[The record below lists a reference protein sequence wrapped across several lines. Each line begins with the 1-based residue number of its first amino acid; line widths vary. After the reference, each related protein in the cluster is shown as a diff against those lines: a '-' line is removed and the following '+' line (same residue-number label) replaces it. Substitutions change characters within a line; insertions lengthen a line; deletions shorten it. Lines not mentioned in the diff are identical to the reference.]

1 MTGALGESDFLTPDG
16 SRAYLR
22 DWKQRVD
29 QNAAN
34 AQALSERL
42 AELRATGRDGNDLVE
57 VTVDASGVMLDIS
70 FTERIQRFAPDVVG
84 RAVMSALR
92 EAKHEANRRTQAIVV
107 DTVGADSLAGRVI
120 GERLERHG

>member
-29 QNAAN
+29 QNAVN

-42 AELRATGRDGNDLVE
+42 GELRAAGRDGNDLVE
-57 VTVDASGVMLDIS
+57 ITVDASGVLRDIR
-70 FTERIQRFAPDVVG
+70 FTDRIQRVAPDVVG
-84 RAVMSALR
+84 RAVMAALR
-92 EAKHEANRRTQAIVV
+92 EARHEAGRRTQAIIV

-120 GERLERHG
+120 GERLEQHG